1 MSKEKQIQIP
11 QKLFLEITQYFI
23 LNQRSSV
30 LEESI
35 AKGIEDK
42 FDALLKHELYTKYK
56 TAPTEEQKEQA
67 RKEYLEKI
75 GVSDAFRW

>member
-1 MSKEKQIQIP
+1 M
-11 QKLFLEITQYFI
+11 TQYFI

-35 AKGIEDK
+35 SKGIEDK

-67 RKEYLEKI
+67 RKEYLEKVGI
-75 GVSDAFRW
+75 LEGFRW